1 MADWNFIY
9 IRFPISFKKLNLEEQ
24 GAKLK
29 SQKPSDFPRKCDKQL
44 HLSGKFPPSPEVST
58 GSGSGSDTENGSC

>member
-29 SQKPSDFPRKCDKQL
+29 SQKPS
-44 HLSGKFPPSPEVST
+44 VS
-58 GSGSGSDTENGSC
+58 EKM